1 MAIYQKVKGTQDF
14 YDVEAN
20 KMRKFERIASGVAKT
35 YGFKEIIT
43 PIFEDTSVFVK
54 NVGEDSD
61 IVTKEMYTFNDKGDR
76 SITLRPEG
84 TAAVARMFIEN
95 KMYANPG
102 ITKLFYYGP
111 MFRYERPQ
119 KGRFREF
126 NQFGVEAYGASSPNM
141 DLEIIASAFDIF
153 KKLGLKDVILKIN
166 SIGDAASR
174 SAYSKALKEY
184 FASSIN
190 TMCDDCKRRINTN
203 PLRILDCKVDSSKPI
218 FNNVPLIHDY
228 LNEESLNYYND
239 LIKGL
244 DSLGIKY
251 EEDYKLVRGLDYYTD
266 TVFEFFMKDKE
277 GNYSLA
283 LGGGGR
289 YANLI
294 KDMCGVDVS
303 GIGYAFGIERLVSLM
318 DEDGLNEDCAS
329 LTDCVIIGLDKESK
343 IDAFKLARVLRD
355 SGKTVEMDYVNTSLK
370 SQFKL
375 ADRCNARF
383 IVIIGEDERKSGIY
397 TIKDK
402 VKGTQDNI
410 NKDDILEYMNK
421 IN

>member
-1 MAIYQKVKGTQDF
+1 MGNYQKIKGTQDF
-14 YDVEAN
+14 YDVDAN
-20 KMRKFERIASGVAKT
+20 KMRKFERLASEVAKT

-43 PIFEDTSVFVK
+43 PIFEDTNVFVK
-54 NVGEDSD
+54 NVGEESD

-102 ITKLFYYGP
+102 VTKLFYYGP

-119 KGRFREF
+119 KGRYREF
-126 NQFGVEAYGASSPNM
+126 HQFGVEAYGASSPNM
-141 DLEIIASAFDIF
+141 DLEIIVSAFAIF
-153 KKLGLKDVILKIN
+153 KKLGLNDVILKIN
-166 SIGDAASR
+166 SIGDSASR
-174 SAYSKALKEY
+174 IAYSKALKEY

-203 PLRILDCKVDSSKPI
+203 PLRILDCKVDCDNPI
-218 FNNVPLIHDY
+218 MKGVPSIHDY
-228 LNEESLNYYND
+228 LSDDSLNYYNE
-239 LIKGL
+239 LIEGL
-244 DSLGIKY
+244 KALDINY
-251 EEDYKLVRGLDYYTD
+251 EEDYNLVRGLDYYTD

-294 KDMCGVDVS
+294 KDMCGVEVS
-303 GIGYAFGIERLVSLM
+303 GIGYAFGVERLVSLM
-318 DEDGLNEDCAS
+318 DELNLNEDCAS
-329 LTDCVIIGLDKESK
+329 LTDLVIIGLDKESK
-343 IDAFKLARVLRD
+343 IEAFKLAKFLREN
-355 SGKTVEMDYVNTSLK
+355 GKTVEMDYVNTSLK

-375 ADRCNARF
+375 ADRCGARF
-383 IVIIGEDERKSGIY
+383 IVIIGETERNSGIF
-397 TIKDK
+397 TVKDK
-402 VKGTQDNI
+402 LNNVQENV
-410 NKDDILEYMNK
+410 NKEDILEY
-421 IN
+421 INRR